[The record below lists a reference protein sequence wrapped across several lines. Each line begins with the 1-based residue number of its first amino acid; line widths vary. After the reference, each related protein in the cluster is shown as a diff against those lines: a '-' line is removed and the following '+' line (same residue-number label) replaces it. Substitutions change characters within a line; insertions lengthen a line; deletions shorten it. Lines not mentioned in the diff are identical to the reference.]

1 VREDSGV
8 YEGWTVPLDY
18 DPMLSKLIVHA
29 PDRATAIA
37 RMRRALDEYFVGGIK
52 TNLPLFRRILEH
64 PDFVAARIDTGFLDR
79 LLAGKLVA
87 SDDTNGLAEIAAV
100 SAALFAAM
108 AQQKNGQSSNA
119 ASAIEQRADASAWKR
134 TARSEGVRSE

>member
-1 VREDSGV
+1 M
-8 YEGWTVPLDY
+8 PLDY

-79 LLAGKLVA
+79 LLAGKLVPA
-87 SDDTNGLAEIAAV
+87 SDANGLAEIAAV
-100 SAALFAAM
+100 SAALFAAT
-108 AQQKNGQSSNA
+108 AQQKNGQQGST
-119 ASAIEQRADASAWKR
+119 ASAIEQRNDASAWNR
-134 TARSEGVRSE
+134 TSRSEGVRSE

>member
-1 VREDSGV
+1 
-8 YEGWTVPLDY
+8 
-18 DPMLSKLIVHA
+18 
-29 PDRATAIA
+29 
-37 RMRRALDEYFVGGIK
+37 RALDEYFIGGIK

-79 LLAGKLVA
+79 LLTGKLVA
-87 SDDTNGLAEIAAV
+87 SGGDNGLAEIAAV

-108 AQQKNGQSSNA
+108 VQQKNGQHKNDQQKNGQQGNA
-119 ASAIEQRADASAWKR
+119 ASAVEQRNNESAWKR